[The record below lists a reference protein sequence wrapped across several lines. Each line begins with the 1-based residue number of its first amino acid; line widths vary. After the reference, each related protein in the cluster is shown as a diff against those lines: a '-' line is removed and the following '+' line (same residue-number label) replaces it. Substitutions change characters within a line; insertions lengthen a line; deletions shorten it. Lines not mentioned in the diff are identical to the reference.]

1 MKQTFFFLIL
11 FLSACSSNESRN
23 NLNNNYAFSNDMKYE
38 DFKINLEKY
47 ANSSTYPNIDN

>member
-1 MKQTFFFLIL
+1 MKQIFIFLIL
-11 FLSACSSNESRN
+11 FLSACSSKESRN
-23 NLNNNYAFSNDMKYE
+23 NLKNDYVFSNDMKYE

>member
-1 MKQTFFFLIL
+1 MKQAFFFLIL

-23 NLNNNYAFSNDMKYE
+23 NLNNNYAFSDDMKYE
-38 DFKINLEKY
+38 DFKINLKKY